1 MTNPSTALLRYDRAL
16 GTRWVVGADEAGR
29 GALAG
34 PLVAA
39 AVLLEPG
46 SLRRA
51 ERSALAALDDSK
63 RVPAAR
69 RVELAEIIVRVA
81 AAVAVS
87 SVSAQIVD
95 REGVQAANLGALA
108 RAVRMLDAPSDRCV
122 LVDGYALGDDAPA
135 HRRLVRGD
143 GTSAAVAAASIIAKV
158 ARDRLMAALDARHP
172 GYAFGAHAGY
182 GTAAHRA
189 AIATLGPSP
198 QHRRSFGSLRDA
210 A

>member
-51 ERSALAALDDSK
+51 ERSAL
-63 RVPAAR
+63 
-69 RVELAEIIVRVA
+69 VELAEIIVRVA